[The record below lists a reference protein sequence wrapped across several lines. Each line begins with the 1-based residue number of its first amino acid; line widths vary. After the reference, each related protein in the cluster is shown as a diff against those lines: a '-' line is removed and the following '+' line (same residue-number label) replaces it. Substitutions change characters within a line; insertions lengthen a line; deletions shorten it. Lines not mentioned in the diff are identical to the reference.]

1 MCQSLEVSKSGY
13 YNWLNRKLS
22 KRKQENILL
31 LYAIKEVFFKSR
43 EIYGSPRV
51 CEELN
56 IKGYSCSEKLVER
69 LMRISNL
76 RSKINKKYKV
86 TTTNSNHKM
95 DVSRNLLE
103 QNFDIKN
110 PGEVWVSDIT
120 YVKVNNNWMYLT
132 VILDLFNREIL
143 GWDLSCSLET
153 KSLIIALRN
162 SVKKYKPNKG
172 CIFHSDRGVQYAS
185 KEFRLLLN
193 ELELTQSMSGH
204 GNCYDNACAETF
216 FKTLKVENIYHKTYI
231 SQEEARRDLFEYIE
245 IFYNQ
250 ERLHS
255 YLGYKSPKEYR
266 KLYYKKTA

>member
-13 YNWLNRKLS
+13 YNWVNRKLS

-132 VILDLFNREIL
+132 VILDL
-143 GWDLSCSLET
+143 
-153 KSLIIALRN
+153 LIE
-162 SVKKYKPNKG
+162 K
-172 CIFHSDRGVQYAS
+172 F
-185 KEFRLLLN
+185 
-193 ELELTQSMSGH
+193 
-204 GNCYDNACAETF
+204 
-216 FKTLKVENIYHKTYI
+216 
-231 SQEEARRDLFEYIE
+231 
-245 IFYNQ
+245 
-250 ERLHS
+250 
-255 YLGYKSPKEYR
+255 
-266 KLYYKKTA
+266 

>member
-255 YLGYKSPKEYR
+255 YLGYKSPNEYR
-266 KLYYKKTA
+266 KLYYIKTA